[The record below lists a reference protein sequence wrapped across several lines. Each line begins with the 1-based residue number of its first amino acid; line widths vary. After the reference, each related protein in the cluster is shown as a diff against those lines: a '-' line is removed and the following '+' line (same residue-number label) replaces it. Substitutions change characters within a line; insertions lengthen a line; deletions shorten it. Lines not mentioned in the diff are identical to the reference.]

1 MVNVAFG
8 CGESYRRASMLV
20 IDAMDYH
27 GLDLNLL
34 VSLHVLL
41 TERHV
46 TRSAEKLGITQ
57 PAMSASLARLRDVF
71 GDQLLVRSA
80 HGLARTGRAD
90 ELLERLDYVMA
101 LIEQIASLPKGFEPL
116 MSRRTFTL
124 IGTDFVEFVLLAPL
138 MAVLAKEAPGLEI
151 VFKGPDPKS
160 LETSMAAGTLDLA
173 VGYLPDAP
181 EALIK
186 TTLFREPFTCMARPG
201 HPGLQGGELSLERFV
216 ELHHVQA
223 LMRDGTMYA
232 AAIDAALANHGL
244 VRKVSLW
251 QPSFF
256 GVASVVAQTNL
267 IGTVPHRVAIHAAK
281 SLPIV
286 LHKVPLP
293 LPAPEFSLY
302 WHQRS
307 RDDPGHRWL
316 RERIAG
322 LLRS

>member
-1 MVNVAFG
+1 
-8 CGESYRRASMLV
+8 MLV

-34 VSLHVLL
+34 VSLQMVL
-41 TERHV
+41 TECHV
-46 TRSAEKLGITQ
+46 TRAAEKLGITQ
-57 PAMSASLARLRDVF
+57 PAMSASLARLRILF
-71 GDQLLVRSA
+71 SDQLLVRSS

-90 ELLERLDYVMA
+90 ELLERLNHVMA
-101 LIEQIASLPKGFEPL
+101 LIDQIAALPQGFEPL
-116 MSRRTFTL
+116 TSRRTFTL
-124 IGTDFVEFVLLAPL
+124 IGTDFVEFILLAPL
-138 MAVLAKEAPGLEI
+138 MAALAEEAPGLEI
-151 VFKGPDPKS
+151 VFKGPDPTS
-160 LETSMAAGTLDLA
+160 LEASMAAGSLDLA
-173 VGYLPDAP
+173 VGYLPEAP

-186 TTLFREPFTCMARPG
+186 TTLFREPFTCVARLG
-201 HPGLQGGELSLERFV
+201 HPALQGGELSLERYV

-232 AAIDAALANHGL
+232 AAIDAALADHGL

-256 GVASVVAQTNL
+256 AVASVVAQTDL
-267 IGTVPHRVAIHAAK
+267 IGTVPHRVATHAAK
-281 SLPIV
+281 SLPIA
-286 LHKVPLP
+286 LHTVPLP

-316 RERIAG
+316 RDRIAA
-322 LLRS
+322 LLRF